1 MNGKN
6 CVFCNIV
13 TENSPEKI
21 LWQNEK
27 LIVITDH
34 RPAAQHHYLVIT
46 KHNVNDVRSL
56 DCQQNEQDRLLV
68 VGMLETAKEYLS
80 SKAGLANK

>member
-27 LIVITDH
+27 LIVIADH
-34 RPAAQHHYLVIT
+34 KPAARHHYLVIT
-46 KHNVNDVRSL
+46 KHHINDVRSL
-56 DCQQNEQDRLLV
+56 DCQQDRLLV